1 MQDFICLSLTPID
14 LAHTGLAV
22 ATARAGGVAVLDRE
36 FCKAVDLP
44 RASGNLKRLLELVGD
59 DMQVGLRLRADQI
72 DESRALLE
80 QLCGRSHWLILCGWD
95 ARALSE
101 LQSSLPPAL
110 MARSLLLEITN
121 VNQLSG
127 LTDDAPVQ
135 GFVAR
140 GHESGGWVGD
150 DSAFILSQ
158 KLLAAQSLPVYVQGG
173 IGIHNAAACRAVGAA
188 GVVLD
193 DQLWLMPESPLP
205 ANWQSFFGRL
215 SGQETILVGE
225 RLGAGCRILSRP
237 GLRAAISLQK
247 YAEQLE
253 LEQNEAEASEI
264 NERWQEKAVS
274 ALGWGVPELNAWP
287 LGQSVGL
294 AARLRDQYR
303 TTGRLIQ
310 ALLASSQQ
318 HIELARKLRPLE
330 PEGPMAASHGTRYP
344 VVQGPMTRV
353 SDTANF
359 AAAVARAGGLPLLAL
374 ALMKHAAVKSL
385 LEKTSELLRE
395 RPWGIGILGFVPQ
408 ELREEQIRAVKEIRP
423 PFALIAGGRP
433 DQAAQLEELGIAT
446 YIHVPTPG
454 LLKTFLAKGARRF
467 VFEGRECGGHVGPLT
482 SFMLWESMIET
493 LLEEVTPAMAAEV
506 HILFAGGIHDA
517 RSSAMVS
524 VMAAPL
530 AELGIRIGVLMGTAY
545 LFTEEAVSCGAIVK
559 TFQDQ
564 ALACDQTVNFETG
577 PGHAIRC
584 VRTPFSKEFYSVRR
598 RAINSGITPSEL
610 KETLESLTV
619 GRLRV
624 ASKGI
629 ARDVK
634 GELVTV
640 EEEEQLRQGM
650 YMIGQVATMHNSVWS
665 IEALHKEV
673 SESSTELLLEAPQP
687 SVEQVESQKGKPS
700 DIAIVGIGMLL
711 PRAQEA
717 ETFWDNI
724 LRKVD
729 TITEVPSHY
738 WDWRLYFDPERK
750 ARDKIYSRWGG
761 FIDDVPFDPLRFGIP
776 PNSLKSISCSQLLT
790 LEAVRR
796 ALEDAGYASGNF
808 DRERTSV
815 ILGNAEGGSML
826 YGAYVTRTM
835 MPLFVES
842 LSGPVWDRLPEW
854 TEESFPGTLTN
865 VAAGRVANRF
875 DLGGSNFTVDAAC
888 ASSLAAIDLAVTEL
902 ESGRSNIVI
911 TGGVD
916 FSQSP
921 YFYMAFSKTH
931 ALSPKGRARTFDKSA
946 DGIVISEGVAIL
958 ILKRLVDAERDGDR
972 IYAVIKGAAGSSDGK
987 AMGLTAPRPVGQMRT
1002 VERAYRKAGIRP
1014 STLGLYEAHG
1024 TGTMV
1029 GDQAEIET
1037 IVSSLNSDDAPSKA
1051 CAIGSIKSLIGHTK
1065 TAAGVIGLAK
1075 AALALYHRALPPHAG
1090 VEEPLDAIASPNSPV
1105 YLLKEARP
1113 WLAHPDHPRRSGVSA
1128 FGFGGTNNHAVLEE
1142 YAGESQRRA
1151 PGAQSWPAELL
1162 VLRAENR
1169 SLLADE
1175 VRSLLD
1181 ALDAGAEP
1189 RLRDLAFSYAN
1200 KADATRQATGVC
1212 LSLVVE
1218 GLAPL
1223 QQDLKSVLAALQE
1236 NETEQLPPHIML
1248 RETATFA
1255 NRSIAFV
1262 FPGQGAQYP
1271 NMAREMALYFEEM
1284 RAAIE
1289 SADAHLRSQYSKLLS
1304 QYIYPPGA
1312 YSQADECLY
1321 EAELTDTHVAQP
1333 AIGVVS
1339 TGFMDLAGRLGLT
1352 PSMVCGHSYGEYSAL
1367 HAAGALSREEFLR
1380 LSEARG
1386 RIMMEACSADGAMAV
1401 VHAPREEVQ
1410 AHLNGDES
1418 VVIANHNAPR
1428 QTVIS
1433 GLRQSVEETTVRLRA
1448 AGISS
1453 NLLPVS
1459 GPFHSPLMI
1468 PANVSLSSTIAA
1480 CNWQRPRLPVYS
1492 NVTARPYHM
1501 DEEILR
1507 EQVARHLL
1515 SPVEFVGQ
1523 IEQMHKDGARIFVEL
1538 GPRNILT
1545 GLIDKILAGR
1555 EHLTVSVEGKTGG
1568 LRGFLLALGALVSH
1582 GIDLNLPA
1590 LFDGRDVKQV
1600 DLHRLVELTKK
1611 PALSP
1616 AIWMLNGAGA
1626 RPQAEAV
1633 GYAGKLPSLNE
1644 ETSKQATEQPALAAY
1659 AATSSPAAPAP
1670 LIDTH
1675 TSSNGRAGNTHPA
1688 ATAAP
1693 LSGNEQTL
1701 AAYQAYQKTMQQF
1714 LSLQEE
1720 ALKHFLNLQQS
1731 QMSLHA
1737 NPVTGTT
1744 PFAAP
1749 ALPDFTAPGN
1759 LEQGNGNGNGSPVH
1773 AVAVPDAMQEQH
1785 HSAAAQAIAQP
1796 HEAIERQQPSME
1808 VPDHASLIQIL
1819 VRLVSEHTGYP
1830 PEMLGLDLDLEAEL
1844 GIDSIKRIEIL
1855 DGFQKRLPT
1864 ALASKMQER
1873 LDQFTKVKSLN
1884 ELVETLTREIIQS
1897 QQVAPALQEPDAAS
1911 TAIEQQAAPPTP
1923 PEQIHRRPE
1932 DEYEKRE
1939 NRLEESSTGDDDCC
1953 PRYTLKPEEE
1963 PLPELDSIV
1972 PDGLFIIA
1980 EDQLSVARYVSE
1992 SLSER
1997 GARTAILSSAV
2008 LSSPEELRRAV
2019 AELQRAHGPVK
2030 GIVHLSALAASD
2042 LPETLAEWRRHT
2054 QIESK
2059 SLFQLLRI
2067 CADSVAGEPWTGRL
2081 LSASLL
2087 GGFFGRE
2094 GICGP
2099 GLPTGGSGYGLLK
2112 TVAAEWPGVSAKS
2125 LDFDHRLSAEEMASH
2140 ILDELLH
2147 AGGQL
2152 EVGYPG
2158 GRRTVFRMVSSPLNV
2173 QTARPRITPAAD
2185 WVVMVTGGAQG
2196 ITAEVARVFAVPGM
2210 KMIIVGRSPE
2220 PVEEPAVTAGIEDVS
2235 ALRRLFMEQDKNN
2248 GGALTPAKIEGK
2260 IQALFR
2266 RRAIGRNLHSLRQ
2279 AGVEVEYAAV
2289 DVRDAEA
2296 FGALIAQ
2303 IYSHHGRLDA
2313 VIHGAGVIEDKLLKD
2328 KSQDSFDRVFDTK
2341 VDSAFILSRYLQPAS
2356 LKLLVLFSSIAGR
2369 CGNRGQADYAAAN
2382 EVMNRF
2388 AWRMQRRSFPD
2399 TRVVAINWGPWATT
2413 GMASDA
2419 VNRQFKERG
2428 LIPIGT
2434 HAGCR
2439 FFMEEI
2445 SYASM
2450 EEVEVIAGEYPGSLE
2465 DSDAVDDLSNLLLNI
2480 NALTENFWTM

>member
-1 MQDFICLSLTPID
+1 MRDFICLSLTPIG

-36 FCKAVDLP
+36 FCKAADLP
-44 RASGNLKRLLELVGD
+44 RADSNLKRLLELVGD
-59 DMQVGLRLRADQI
+59 DSEIGLRLRCDQV
-72 DESRALLE
+72 DESRGLLD
-80 QLCGRSHWLILCGWD
+80 QLCRRSHWLILCGWD
-95 ARALSE
+95 ISVLSK

-110 MARSLLLEITN
+110 LSRRLLLEITN
-121 VNQLSG
+121 VNQLSA
-127 LTDDAPVQ
+127 LTDDVSVQ
-135 GFVAR
+135 GLVAR

-158 KLLAAQSLPVYVQGG
+158 KLLAAQSRPVYVQGG
-173 IGIHNAAACRAVGAA
+173 VGIHNAAACRGVGAA

-205 ANWQSFFGRL
+205 SNWQSFFGRL
-215 SGQETILVGE
+215 SGQETILAGE

-237 GLRAAISLQK
+237 GLHAAISLQK

-253 LEQNEAEASEI
+253 IEQNEPDAPEI
-264 NERWQEKAVS
+264 IERWQEKAQS
-274 ALGWGVPELNAWP
+274 TLGWGAPELNAWP

-294 AARLRDQYR
+294 AARLCDQYK

-310 ALLASSQQ
+310 ALLAASRQ
-318 HIELARKLRPLE
+318 HIELARSLRPLA

-359 AAAVARAGGLPLLAL
+359 AAAVAHAGGLPLLAL
-374 ALMKHAAVKSL
+374 ALMKRAAVKSL
-385 LEKTSELLRE
+385 LEKTSELLKE

-408 ELREEQIRAVKEIRP
+408 ELREEQIQAVQEIRP

-493 LLEEVTPAMAAEV
+493 LLEEVTPGMAAEV

-530 AELGIRIGVLMGTAY
+530 AERGIRIGVLMGTAY

-564 ALACDQTVNFETG
+564 ALACDQTINFETG

-598 RAINSGITPSEL
+598 RAINSGISPAGL

-624 ASKGI
+624 ASKGV

-634 GELVTV
+634 GELVRV

-650 YMIGQVATMHNSVWS
+650 YMIGQVATMRNSVWR

-673 SESSTELLLEAPQP
+673 SESSTKILLESPQLF
-687 SVEQVESQKGKPS
+687 VEQVESQKARPS
-700 DIAIVGIGMLL
+700 DIAIIGIGMLL
-711 PRAQEA
+711 PKAQEA
-717 ETFWDNI
+717 ETFWNNI

-729 TITEVPSHY
+729 TITEIPSHH
-738 WDWRLYFDPERK
+738 WDWHLYFDPERK
-750 ARDKIYSRWGG
+750 ARDKIYSKWGG

-796 ALEDAGYASGNF
+796 ALEDAGYAAGNF

-815 ILGNAEGGSML
+815 ILGNSEGGSML
-826 YGAYVTRTM
+826 CSSYATRAM
-835 MPLFVES
+835 IPLFVES
-842 LSGPVWDRLPEW
+842 PSSPVWDRLPEW

-888 ASSLAAIDLAVTEL
+888 ASSLAAIDLAVNEL
-902 ESGRSNIVI
+902 ESGRSNVVI

-921 YFYMAFSKTH
+921 YFYIAFSKTH

-958 ILKRLVDAERDGDR
+958 VLKRLTDAERDGDR
-972 IYAVIKGAAGSSDGK
+972 IYAIIKGAAGSSDGK

-1002 VERAYRKAGIRP
+1002 VERAYRKAGIRL

-1024 TGTMV
+1024 TGTVV
-1029 GDQAEIET
+1029 GDKAELET
-1037 IVSSLNSDDAPSKA
+1037 IVSSLNADDAPSKA
-1051 CAIGSIKSLIGHTK
+1051 CAIGSIKTLIGHTK
-1065 TAAGVIGLAK
+1065 TAAGVVGLAK
-1075 AALALYHRALPPHAG
+1075 AALALYHKALPPHAG
-1090 VEEPLDAIASPNSPV
+1090 VEDPLDAIAKPNSPV

-1113 WLAHPDHPRRSGVSA
+1113 WLVHPDHSRRSGVSA

-1142 YAGESQRRA
+1142 YAGESRRRA
-1151 PGAQSWPAELL
+1151 PGGQSWPSELF

-1169 SLLADE
+1169 SLLAE
-1175 VRSLLD
+1175 EIRSLLN
-1181 ALDAGAEP
+1181 ALEAGAEP

-1200 KADATRQATGVC
+1200 GGHATRRSRGVC

-1218 GLAPL
+1218 GLARL
-1223 QQDLKSVLAALQE
+1223 QEELTLALAALQD
-1236 NETEQLPPHIML
+1236 NTTEQLPPHIML
-1248 RETATFA
+1248 RETAA
-1255 NRSIAFV
+1255 VVDQSIAFV

-1271 NMAREMALYFEEM
+1271 NMAREMALYFEEI

-1289 SADAHLRSQYSKLLS
+1289 SADAYLRSQYPKLLS

-1312 YSQADECLY
+1312 YSQADDRLHE
-1321 EAELTDTHVAQP
+1321 EELTNTHVAQP

-1339 TGFMDLAGRLGLT
+1339 IGFLDLSRRLGLV

-1410 AHLNGDES
+1410 TRLNGDKS

-1433 GLRQSVEETTVRLRA
+1433 GLRQAVKEMTERLSA
-1448 AGISS
+1448 AGINSS
-1453 NLLPVS
+1453 LLPVS
-1459 GPFHSPLMI
+1459 GPFHSPLMV
-1468 PANVSLSSTIAA
+1468 PANLRLSGVIAA
-1480 CNWQRPRLPVYS
+1480 CNWQRPSLPVYS
-1492 NVTARPYHM
+1492 NVTARPYEM
-1501 DEEILR
+1501 DEDVLR

-1523 IEQMHKDGARIFVEL
+1523 IEQMYRDGARVFIEL

-1555 EHLTVSVEGKTGG
+1555 EHLTVSVEGKSGG
-1568 LRGFLLALGALVSH
+1568 LRGFLLALSALTVH
-1582 GIDLNLPA
+1582 GVDLNLPA
-1590 LFDGRDVKQV
+1590 LFDGRDVKQL

-1616 AIWMLNGAGA
+1616 ATWMLNGAGV
-1626 RPQAEAV
+1626 RTQMEAV

-1644 ETSKQATEQPALAAY
+1644 ETSKPAKEQPAFD
-1659 AATSSPAAPAP
+1659 AATNSHAAPVP
-1670 LIDTH
+1670 LTDTH
-1675 TSSNGRAGNTHPA
+1675 MVSNGRDGNTHGSP
-1688 ATAAP
+1688 P

-1731 QMSLHA
+1731 QMSLPA
-1737 NPVTGTT
+1737 NTATSTT
-1744 PFAAP
+1744 PFVAP
-1749 ALPDFTAPGN
+1749 VSPPDFTAPGN
-1759 LEQGNGNGNGSPVH
+1759 LEQGNGNGVSAH
-1773 AVAVPDAMQEQH
+1773 VASIRVPDAVQEQR
-1785 HSAAAQAIAQP
+1785 SVAPQANAPIP
-1796 HEAIERQQPSME
+1796 EAINQQQPSTEM
-1808 VPDHASLIQIL
+1808 PDRASLIQIL
-1819 VRLVSEHTGYP
+1819 VHLVSEHTGYP

-1844 GIDSIKRIEIL
+1844 GVDSIKRIEIL
-1855 DGFQKRLPT
+1855 DGFQKKLPLS
-1864 ALASKMQER
+1864 LASKMQEH

-1884 ELVETLTREIIQS
+1884 ELVETLMREIIQS
-1897 QQVAPALQEPDAAS
+1897 QQVGPTLQESDAAL
-1911 TAIEQQAAPPTP
+1911 TVIENQAATLTP
-1923 PEQIHRRPE
+1923 RERIQRRPG
-1932 DEYEKRE
+1932 DEHEKRDKK
-1939 NRLEESSTGDDDCC
+1939 LEEGSTDDDDVC
-1953 PRYTLKPEEE
+1953 PRYILKPEEE
-1963 PLPELDSIV
+1963 PLPEHDSIV

-1992 SLSER
+1992 SLRER
-1997 GARTAILSSAV
+1997 GARTAILDSAV
-2008 LSSPEELRRAV
+2008 LASPEELKRAV
-2019 AELQRAHGPVK
+2019 AELRRAHGPIK
-2030 GIVHLSALAASD
+2030 GIVHLSALAHAED
-2042 LPETLAEWRRHT
+2042 LPATLAEWRRHT

-2067 CADSVAGEPWTGRL
+2067 CADSVAGEQWTGSV

-2099 GLPTGGSGYGLLK
+2099 GLPTGGSSYGLLK
-2112 TVAAEWPGVSAKS
+2112 TVAAEWPGVNAKS
-2125 LDFDHRLSAEEMASH
+2125 LDFDHRLSAEEIASR
-2140 ILDELLH
+2140 IVDELLLV
-2147 AGGQL
+2147 GGQL

-2158 GRRTVFRMVSSPLNV
+2158 GRRTIFRIVSSPLNV
-2173 QTARPRITPAAD
+2173 HNARARMIPEAD
-2185 WVVMVTGGAQG
+2185 WVVMLTGGAQG
-2196 ITAEVARVFAVPGM
+2196 ITAEVARAFAVPGM
-2210 KMIIVGRSPE
+2210 KMIIIGRSPE
-2220 PVEEPAVTAGIEDVS
+2220 PVDESAATKGIEEV
-2235 ALRRLFMEQDKNN
+2235 AVLRRIFMEQDKNN
-2248 GGALTPAKIEGK
+2248 GGALTPAKIESK

-2266 RRAIGRNLHSLRQ
+2266 QRAISRNLNDLRQ

-2289 DVRDAEA
+2289 DVRDEAA
-2296 FGALIAQ
+2296 FGSLIAQ
-2303 IYSHHGRLDA
+2303 VYSHYGRLDA
-2313 VIHGAGVIEDKLLKD
+2313 LVHGAGVIEDKLLKD
-2328 KSQDSFDRVFDTK
+2328 KNQDSFDRVFDTK

-2356 LKLLVLFSSIAGR
+2356 LKLVVLFSSIAGR
-2369 CGNRGQADYAAAN
+2369 YGNRGQADYAAAN

-2388 AWRMQRRSFPD
+2388 AWRMQRSFPA

-2413 GMASDA
+2413 GMASEA

-2434 HAGCR
+2434 QAGCR

-2445 SYASM
+2445 SYAGRD
-2450 EEVEVIAGEYPGSLE
+2450 EAEVIAGECPWALE